1 MKKHQI
7 RAIVFAMAVA
17 LSACAKAIAQQPDFL
32 FDRQF
37 PFEWEYA
44 ATHSLELRNDWGETV
59 GYLVAGSDLLM
70 VGYSTREG
78 RLSREVT
85 HPARVFKLSP
95 EGELLGEMAMNEE
108 GRGSS
113 ILKLYRDPNDPKYCL
128 ALGRIMDSTLSYAKI
143 FLAKFD
149 LNLNLAWLREID
161 LPEEYRD
168 LLGGRSLMDSQGD
181 IVFCSWPFDGATMW
195 SHLLYVRL
203 SPEGELEAMA
213 ESSFRSWMPEMAQ
226 GGMFEFKDG
235 SGDYGQTIVNDN
247 NGSDSD
253 YLLVRM
259 DRDFTVFSPNDLESH
274 IHMTETDGII
284 INQYYSESFGA
295 SMADGSKMV
304 ASRGIRYD
312 GWNPGLWDEVIVS
325 MKLDQ
330 NDSIVAFSYIPHDN
344 DSVRALA
351 FCQGMDESDGEA
363 FFLCNGVY
371 DRVAN
376 WRNWRAKPF
385 CGDQDGREREHHLES
400 VLRCRR
406 ARVPAMLGSGDKRR
420 RLLGDGAL
428 LDHRPNRRESLC
440 RQVLLRRFAIRPRS
454 RSIRPPL
461 RLLPEP
467 CKRPAPPAILAR
479 REARANR
486 ALRPARPPRAQPRL
500 EPRVPQ
506 PARPRPGAIRDEGH
520 HGGRHDVLG
529 QGGEGMITTR
539 PTTMKDLFAKRA
551 SAIERGLQIPI
562 LDTSELQIRWNGD
575 YV

>member
-7 RAIVFAMAVA
+7 RTIIFTIDLVLSVCAEAVA
-17 LSACAKAIAQQPDFL
+17 QRPDFL

-37 PFEWEYA
+37 PYEWEYA
-44 ATHSLELRNDWGETV
+44 VTHSLELYNDRGETD
-59 GYLVAGSDLLM
+59 GYLVAASNLLM

-85 HPARVFKLSP
+85 HPARVYKLSP
-95 EGELLGEMAMNEE
+95 EGEPLGEMAMNEE

-113 ILKLYRDPNDPKYCL
+113 IIELYNDPNDSKYCL
-128 ALGRIMDSTLSYAKI
+128 ALGRIMDSTHSYAKI

-181 IVFCSWPFDGATMW
+181 IVFCSWPFNGASMW

-203 SPEGELEAMA
+203 SPEGELEAMG
-213 ESSFRSWMPEMAQ
+213 ESPFRSWMPQMAQ
-226 GGMFEFKDG
+226 GGLFEYKDG

-295 SMADGSKMV
+295 SMADGTKMV

-371 DRVAN
+371 DRHSWQIGEIGGPNRFVVTKTDANANIIWSRCYGAGGHVFQPCSVVATSDEGCLVMGRY
-376 WRNWRAKPF
+376 WTTDQTDARAFVVKFFSDGSLSVPEAEAF
-385 CGDQDGREREHHLES
+385 VRPYTYYPNPAQDQLHLNYSPDVEPAQIELYDLQGRLVRSQGSGLES
-400 VLRCRR
+400 LSLQGLAPGQYVMKVTM
-406 ARVPAMLGSGDKRR
+406 ADGTTFSDKVVK
-420 RLLGDGAL
+420 
-428 LDHRPNRRESLC
+428 E
-440 RQVLLRRFAIRPRS
+440 
-454 RSIRPPL
+454 
-461 RLLPEP
+461 
-467 CKRPAPPAILAR
+467 
-479 REARANR
+479 
-486 ALRPARPPRAQPRL
+486 
-500 EPRVPQ
+500 
-506 PARPRPGAIRDEGH
+506 
-520 HGGRHDVLG
+520 
-529 QGGEGMITTR
+529 
-539 PTTMKDLFAKRA
+539 
-551 SAIERGLQIPI
+551 
-562 LDTSELQIRWNGD
+562 
-575 YV
+575 